1 VIVNVLVHRLKEVIN
16 SPKLDPYK
24 SEHFDEMLPLYQK
37 CELENWSGQGSRC
50 SMGNMGMFQD
60 RTRTLPHYLKMGGW
74 EVLPEYDPNYCKPF
88 NDIALEAAEAIVK
101 RANGS
106 RISISWSGGLDSTGA
121 LFSLMEFADPKQLK
135 VFCNYNSI
143 IESGAL
149 FDTYIKGRGIEY
161 SLTTPLMHPTFD
173 EGLIVSGYLGDQ
185 LFGQYHNL
193 QPEHFTMS
201 WKDYLNRDQVE
212 VMERI
217 VANWPGAPI
226 VTVPEFLSFNEL
238 NSKWQMGKTNR
249 MRNMPKVIAD
259 RMINF
264 YETVDFQKWSI
275 GRYAEKYLN
284 ADRTTHKWAIKLLLQ
299 KLMKSDDYPMNK
311 IVQTSHYHI
320 LEHEWVMTLEDG
332 TNLYL
337 KDFK

>member
-1 VIVNVLVHRLKEVIN
+1 
-16 SPKLDPYK
+16 
-24 SEHFDEMLPLYQK
+24 
-37 CELENWSGQGSRC
+37 
-50 SMGNMGMFQD
+50 MGNMGMFQD

-74 EVLPEYDPNYCKPF
+74 EALPEYDSNFRKPF
-88 NDIALEAAEAIVK
+88 RDIALEAAKAIVD
-101 RANGS
+101 RAQGQ

-121 LFSLMEFADPKQLK
+121 LFSLMQYADPKQLK

-143 IESGAL
+143 VESGAL
-149 FDTYIKGRGIEY
+149 FDTYIKGQGIDY
-161 SLTTPLMHPTFD
+161 CLTTPLQNPTFD

-193 QPEHFTMS
+193 QPGQFTMA
-201 WKDYLNRDQVE
+201 WQDYLNRDQVE

-217 VANWPGAPI
+217 LENWPGEP
-226 VTVPEFLSFNEL
+226 VKTVPEFLSFNEL

-249 MRNMPKVIAD
+249 MRNMPPEIAS
-259 RMINF
+259 RIINF

-275 GRYAEKYLN
+275 GRYEEKYLS
-284 ADRTTHKWAIKLLLQ
+284 ADRTTHKWAIKTLL
-299 KLMKSDDYPMNK
+299 KELMNSEDYPMNK

-320 LEHEWVMTLEDG
+320 LQHDWVMMLEDG
-332 TNLYL
+332 TNLYT